1 MSNFEKRRQGGG
13 RGPRRGRGDF
23 ELRPIE
29 VVVEGDNVERA
40 IKILKRKMADEGI
53 FRELKKRR
61 YYEKPSEAKKRKERD
76 AARRRRKAERKA
88 LQRPR

>member
-1 MSNFEKRRQGGG
+1 MRTRS
-13 RGPRRGRGDF
+13 DF
-23 ELRPIE
+23 ELRPLE

-61 YYEKPSEAKKRKERD
+61 YYEKPSEAKKRKERE
-76 AARRRRKAERKA
+76 ASRRRRKSERKM
-88 LQRPR
+88 RTRV

>member
-1 MSNFEKRRQGGG
+1 MSDYKERRFG
-13 RGPRRGRGDF
+13 RGRGRGDF

-76 AARRRRKAERKA
+76 AARRRRKTERKMN
-88 LQRPR
+88 QRRT